1 MKTFVIAGH
10 CSTQKKIDTTKSFI
24 EKIKQHF
31 DCRILYV
38 DHLACPNDIEK
49 LVDFSLH
56 VTYNPIQNVDIITDI
71 TRQFKVPFWNIYK
84 DDRTI
89 TKTVP
94 IHSYAHH
101 NSLYHA
107 FNFLYNNDIE
117 NIHFLNYDCDED
129 TFEFIEKNEALL
141 NDNYEAAF
149 FPYRYDPLNGVN
161 TEFFSVSRSAL
172 EKMFLKMDSFGS
184 YENRNI
190 VRLTDYNIEY
200 TYYSHLKYRKI
211 KYFLHDMWSKRDGE
225 IGIASFFD
233 EMPDNNEIKITYNTP
248 NNLICSV
255 VPIVDFAHSFK
266 ISILFM
272 RFGHQIGDYVN
283 VKFLGDNFEVLG
295 SCDYNLPMDNYF
307 WLEPI
312 QNTRYVSTSYQ
323 NLRTTFDLLNMN
335 NYGEIE

>member
-10 CSTQKKIDTTKSFI
+10 CSTQKKIDATKSFI
-24 EKIKQHF
+24 EKIRQHF
-31 DCRILYV
+31 DCKILYV
-38 DHLACPNDIEK
+38 DHLACPSDIES

-84 DDRTI
+84 GDRTI

-107 FNFLYNNDIE
+107 FNFLYNNDVE

-129 TFEFIEKNEALL
+129 TFEFIEKNETLL
-141 NDNYEAAF
+141 NDNYEAVF

-190 VRLTDYNIEY
+190 VRNTDYNIEY
-200 TYYSHLKYRKI
+200 TYHSHLKYRKI
-211 KYFLHDMWSKRDGE
+211 NYYLHDMWSKRDGE
-225 IGIASFFD
+225 IGVTSFFD
-233 EMPDNNEIKITYNTP
+233 EMPDNDEIVVTYNTP
-248 NNLICSV
+248 NNPICSV
-255 VPIVDFAHSFK
+255 VPIIDYAHSFK
-266 ISILFM
+266 ITILFM
-272 RFGHQIGDYVN
+272 RFGHQIGEYVR
-283 VKFLGDNFEVLG
+283 VKFLSEDYTVLG
-295 SCDYNLPMDNYF
+295 VCDYNLEIDNYF
-307 WLEPI
+307 WLEPVA
-312 QNTRYVSTSYQ
+312 NTKYVNTSYK
-323 NLRTTFDLLNMN
+323 NLSKTFDLLNIY
-335 NYGEIE
+335 NYGEVE